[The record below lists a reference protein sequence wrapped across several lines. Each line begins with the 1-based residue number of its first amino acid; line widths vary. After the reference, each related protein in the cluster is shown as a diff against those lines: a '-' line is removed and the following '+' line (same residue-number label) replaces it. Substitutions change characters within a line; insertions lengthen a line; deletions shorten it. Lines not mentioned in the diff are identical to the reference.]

1 MRLVVQ
7 GEAGVWS
14 AAGSPG
20 FMRPSPCSH
29 PPPTRPPRTVVI
41 TIRPGLEE
49 QSWSPGSSFGYTE
62 ESATPAPSCGPTQPL
77 SIIWA
82 DLWVL
87 CPDWL
92 LFGDCEIVEDTMQFW
107 KEPAAGGSPGTLGP
121 PKSQRILVEQFTQV
135 DHVPGLGGRLWPA
148 LSTPKPPLC
157 FSHHD
162 PRHLPLGLH
171 KHQPWAPHSTPLPAQ
186 STFLFLLS

>member
-1 MRLVVQ
+1 MVQ

-49 QSWSPGSSFGYTE
+49 QSWSPGSSFGYME

-92 LFGDCEIVEDTMQFW
+92 LFGDCEIVRMFSWETFSDWVTEQGLDPLFNCP
-107 KEPAAGGSPGTLGP
+107 EN
-121 PKSQRILVEQFTQV
+121 LVV
-135 DHVPGLGGRLWPA
+135 KVGVL
-148 LSTPKPPLC
+148 
-157 FSHHD
+157 
-162 PRHLPLGLH
+162 
-171 KHQPWAPHSTPLPAQ
+171 
-186 STFLFLLS
+186 